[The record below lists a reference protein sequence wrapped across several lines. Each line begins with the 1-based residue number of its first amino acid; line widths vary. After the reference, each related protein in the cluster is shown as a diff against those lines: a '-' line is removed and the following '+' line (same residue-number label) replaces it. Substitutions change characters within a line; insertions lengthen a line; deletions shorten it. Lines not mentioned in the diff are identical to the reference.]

1 MLQFKIKKRSISQTR
16 SAAQYVTTADHD
28 IKAIVFDVDGV
39 LVDSLSAHLR
49 MCRDLVEK
57 FSLDIVVPSEEE
69 FRQIVQSGA
78 SISPMRDFFM
88 TIGFPPNIAD
98 LSLEIKKKKLLLK
111 DRMAEII
118 KDYKQ

>member
-88 TIGFPPNIAD
+88 TSRFPPNIAD
-98 LSLEIKKKKLLLK
+98 LSL
-111 DRMAEII
+111 
-118 KDYKQ
+118 